1 MRSRLMARAP
11 AARAISS
18 SFPSTWSGTPDSIRA
33 GGVPRRAGQYLRTRS
48 WSAPMPPLV
57 MTTAGAR
64 SEKGPSRTRE
74 LGAPRSASSGS
85 RRAPIAQREIARV
98 VHAKAALLGR
108 VDHQQTA
115 ERPERLTTQGRRG
128 LLIEQDHA
136 LPGVGDLGG
145 RDEARE
151 PRADDDDIGVHAPL
165 AALHDDAGLVP
176 DAARRP
182 HEDHLHAVAG
192 GAAEH
197 DPRRVGERT
206 ERGKFGVTAAVGA
219 RSERGG
225 QVVTKHL

>member
-18 SFPSTWSGTPDSIRA
+18 IFPSTWSGTPDSIRA

-57 MTTAGAR
+57 MTTACAR
-64 SEKGPSRTRE
+64 SEQALSPI
-74 LGAPRSASSGS
+74 
-85 RRAPIAQREIARV
+85 RALRAR
-98 VHAKAALLGR
+98 GR
-108 VDHQQTA
+108 VPYRKLPVCGFVDHTHPA
-115 ERPERLTTQGRRG
+115 ERPERLTAEGRPG

-165 AALHDDAGLVP
+165 AALHDDAGLV
-176 DAARRP
+176 
-182 HEDHLHAVAG
+182 
-192 GAAEH
+192 
-197 DPRRVGERT
+197 
-206 ERGKFGVTAAVGA
+206 
-219 RSERGG
+219 
-225 QVVTKHL
+225 